1 MKQGITSRSATQ
13 TSQMNDPLIALLAE
27 NTLFHGL
34 SSQELEEMRAAG
46 NMRRFDSGSL
56 IIRQGDPALAYYFMF
71 CGHGKLAQV
80 TPDGHQVLLRFV
92 RPGGGFGLTSV
103 LSGFDYMWSVK
114 AIGECRTLVWHGEV
128 LAQYMERCASLS
140 FNVLRITV
148 MRNRELEI
156 RYQGL
161 LTESVEQR
169 VAHALVRLSDDVGR
183 QTADGILI
191 DVPLSREDLAEYAGT
206 TLYTVSR
213 LLHQWETDGHVRTG
227 RERVVVCD
235 RESLRAV
242 SSMAN

>member
-1 MKQGITSRSATQ
+1 MR
-13 TSQMNDPLIALLAE
+13 DPLVELLAE
-27 NTLFHGL
+27 NRLFQGL
-34 SSQELEEMRAAG
+34 TPQELEEVRAAG
-46 NMRRFDSGSL
+46 NMRRFESGSL
-56 IIRQGDPALAYYFMF
+56 LIRQGDPALAYYFMF
-71 CGHGKLAQV
+71 CGHGKLTQV

-103 LSGFDYMWSVK
+103 LSGLDYMWSVH

-128 LAQYMERCASLS
+128 LAQFMERFTRLS
-140 FNVLRITV
+140 FNALRISV

-156 RYQGL
+156 RYQEL

-169 VAHALVRLSDDVGR
+169 VAQSLLRLSADVGR
-183 QTADGILI
+183 QTQEGILI

-213 LLHQWETDGHVRTG
+213 LLHQWELDGHVRTG

-235 RESLRAV
+235 RKSLRGL
-242 SSMAN
+242 SSAPK